1 MTLFFYIFSGFMVL
15 SSVGVVA
22 SRNAIYSV
30 LWLIFAFCNAAGLFV
45 LIGAEFLAMTLVV
58 VYVGAV
64 AVLFLF
70 VVMMLGR
77 GLGEIKNDIN
87 QNFVMSVILL
97 SVLIFDLILV
107 IFAATTKSDL
117 VPRNILYP
125 VLEGITNTAAI
136 GRILYTDF
144 MLPFQVSGLI
154 LFAAM
159 ISCIVLTLRV
169 RTGVKR
175 QKVSDQL
182 ERSKESGLQ
191 VVDVKNNQGVKGIK
205 YE

>member
-1 MTLFFYIFSGFMVL
+1 MIL

>member
-1 MTLFFYIFSGFMVL
+1 MVL

-30 LWLIFAFCNAAGLFV
+30 LWLIFTFCNAAGLFV

-77 GLGEIKNDIN
+77 GLREIKNDIN
-87 QNFVMSVILL
+87 QNFLMSVILL

-107 IFAATTKSDL
+107 IFTATTNSHL
-117 VPRNILYP
+117 VSGSFLYP
-125 VLEGITNTAAI
+125 APEGLTNIAAI

-182 ERSKESGLQ
+182 ERNKEYGMQL
-191 VVDVKNNQGVKGIK
+191 VDVKNNQGVKGIK

>member
-1 MTLFFYIFSGFMVL
+1 MVL

-30 LWLIFAFCNAAGLFV
+30 LWLIFTFCNAAGLFV

-77 GLGEIKNDIN
+77 GLREIKNDIN
-87 QNFVMSVILL
+87 QNFIMSVILL

-107 IFAATTKSDL
+107 VFTATTNSHL
-117 VPRNILYP
+117 ISSNVLYP
-125 VLEGITNTAAI
+125 MPEGLTNTAAI

-144 MLPFQVSGLI
+144 MLPFQVAGLI

-159 ISCIVLTLRV
+159 ISCIILTLRV

-182 ERSKESGLQ
+182 ARNKDSGLQ
-191 VVDVKNNQGVKGIK
+191 IVDVKNNQGLKGIK